1 MSKALRMK
9 VIEHPKSGCPVAW
22 AAGGNLN
29 VLWLALKGLAAG
41 LAIAIPVGPVN
52 VLVASRALA
61 GGRRPGIV
69 SGLGAAMADTF
80 YGSIAGFSIT
90 FIIQFL
96 LREEFWIRVIGGILL
111 VGIGVV
117 YFRKPPQHMEAAS
130 AGAHSDFVSTLLL
143 TLTNPTTVLSF
154 LAVLAALGLGDSGPD
169 WRTLVLVGGIFCGS
183 MTWWIILTE
192 TVYRLRDRFDERAV
206 SWMNRIA
213 GLAIG
218 AFGVLTFILGMVQ
231 GR

>member
-1 MSKALRMK
+1 LT
-9 VIEHPKSGCPVAW
+9 
-22 AAGGNLN
+22 L
-29 VLWLALKGLAAG
+29 LWLILKGLAAG

-61 GGRRPGIV
+61 GGRKRGIV
-69 SGLGAAMADTF
+69 SGVGAALADTL

-96 LREEFWIRVIGGILL
+96 KHHEFWIRVVGGILL
-111 VGIGVV
+111 VGIGVL
-117 YFRKPPQHMEAAS
+117 YFRKPPEQMHEES
-130 AGAHSDFVSTLLL
+130 NGTHSDLISTLLL

-154 LAVLAALGLGDSGPD
+154 LAVLAGLGLGQDSPN
-169 WRTLVLVGGIFCGS
+169 WRTLALVGGIFCGS

-192 TVYRLRDRFDERAV
+192 TVYRLRDRFDEGAIR
-206 SWMNRIA
+206 WMNRIA

-218 AFGVLTFILGMVQ
+218 AFGVLTFVLGVVK

>member
-1 MSKALRMK
+1 LF
-9 VIEHPKSGCPVAW
+9 
-22 AAGGNLN
+22 
-29 VLWLALKGLAAG
+29 
-41 LAIAIPVGPVN
+41 
-52 VLVASRALA
+52 
-61 GGRRPGIV
+61 
-69 SGLGAAMADTF
+69 SGLGAAAADTL

-96 LREEFWIRVIGGILL
+96 EREQFWIRVVGGLLL

-117 YFRKPPQHMEAAS
+117 YFRKPPQKLAS
-130 AGAHSDFVSTLLL
+130 REPGGNHSDFTSTLLL

-154 LAVLAALGLGDSGPD
+154 LAVLAGLGMGQGGPS

-183 MTWWIILTE
+183 MLWWVILTE
-192 TVYRLRDRFDERAV
+192 VVHRLRDRFDEGAV
-206 SWMNRIA
+206 RWMNRIA

-218 AFGVLTFILGMVQ
+218 AFGVLTFVLGLAK